1 MPQDA
6 ALPRKKS
13 VWRHFVKTV
22 FAVSC
27 DIATEYFMLYRYR
40 PSDVFTRLTG
50 QSMPQLDF
58 REALSTPEEK
68 LFSPPATVAASSAVP
83 LNKKTRVFARGVR
96 FSRSTWT
103 NIFFVTIASVGGLA
117 CAFYFFNGGELLRA
131 AAAWPNE
138 FLYPRPL
145 LTALSTDKL
154 DIGQQPSPVD
164 QFARNEAGSTAT
176 GEAKAPFGENVGSTD
191 FSQPATTLASSNP
204 AVTTPG
210 GSGPTLLPT
219 GPLPAAPSLPA
230 TPSLPPAPSVPSGL
244 GLPATPEINSLFQP
258 LDQKAPSVAPKKAIA
273 RTTTTTRTSSRR
285 KASSTQQKLTSQT
298 KSVTTTQNMQQTSNQ
313 TQAPLNATQAPSQM
327 MMGGGLGAGPGG
339 AVSGIGSSLGG
350 GLGGLGGTVGGIVGG
365 HH

>member
-1 MPQDA
+1 
-6 ALPRKKS
+6 
-13 VWRHFVKTV
+13 
-22 FAVSC
+22 
-27 DIATEYFMLYRYR
+27 
-40 PSDVFTRLTG
+40 
-50 QSMPQLDF
+50 MPQLDF
-58 REALSTPEEK
+58 REAFSSPEEK
-68 LFSPPATVAASSAVP
+68 LFSPPAIVAASSAPP
-83 LNKKTRVFARGVR
+83 LDKKTSVFSHGVR

-103 NIFFVTIASVGGLA
+103 NIFFVTIASAGGLA

-145 LTALSTDKL
+145 STELSTDRI
-154 DIGQQPSPVD
+154 DIGQQPNPVD
-164 QFARNEAGSTAT
+164 QFARNEAGSITT
-176 GEAKAPFGENVGSTD
+176 EEAKAPFGENVGPTD
-191 FSQPATTLASSNP
+191 FSQSATTLAARNP
-204 AVTTPG
+204 AVTTPA

-219 GPLPAAPSLPA
+219 GPSLPTTPA
-230 TPSLPPAPSVPSGL
+230 LPSTPSLPPAPSVPNGL
-244 GLPATPEINSLFQP
+244 GLPATPEIDSLFQP

-313 TQAPLNATQAPSQM
+313 TQAPLNATQAPNQM